1 MNIFGSSS
9 DAPRKDRKAAK
20 APSSRPARG
29 RPMIVE
35 QLEDR
40 WMPSTIISGYVFD
53 DLNNTSLR
61 QPSEPVIANN
71 PIELLNWQN
80 VVVGS
85 TTTDANGYY
94 QFDHDATVN
103 PNVQTITKTLTF
115 PLTPT
120 DFSLSGLVGQFD
132 PSLGALQSVNIV
144 NAGSITS
151 DIKVE
156 NTSRC
161 SPSTIHATIAGDLEV
176 TGPGGLSIQTAL
188 QQNAGTFNATS
199 YDGTLDFG
207 GTSGKDFG
215 NQTAD
220 GTQSLNLTGASMSVF
235 IGTGSIQLNENGTA
249 TSTASG
255 GGNLLVGVSSQA
267 TATITVTYSYIA
279 SNALKP
285 GNYTI
290 VELSTPPG
298 YFDGKNSRN
307 GVPLNNAPG
316 TNIIPITILSTTTNY
331 PENDFGKLRA
341 ASLSG
346 FVYADTSQG
355 GYNDGIMEAGEQGIA
370 GVTVTLSGTT
380 DLGGLSISTTTNA
393 NGFYLFNNLRPGTYS
408 IAETSPAGW
417 VDGKDTIG
425 TPGGTVTQD
434 LFSNIQLTNGFA
446 GVNNNFGELK
456 FGELSGRVFNDSSA
470 GGFNNGIQ
478 DPGEPGIGGV
488 TIGLAGTDYSG
499 HQVQL
504 TTTTNSSGD
513 YQFSNLTPGNYT
525 INKVPPPNWLEGK
538 QSLGTLG
545 GQQQT
550 DQFVNIQLQPG
561 GAGDHYNF
569 AELVPSTLEGF
580 VYLDTGAG
588 AENNNGHKDAD
599 EPGLGGVVITL
610 TGTSDLGAVQTQT
623 VTAANGSYSFT
634 GLRPGVY
641 TLTEQHPANY
651 IDGKD
656 SIGSQGGLV
665 GSDVLFNIS
674 LAAAVD
680 GVNNNFAELVPVISE
695 VPPGQNPPPG
705 SPLYPPILT
714 NPPSFT
720 PISVPIVTKGQL
732 LASTVNS
739 AVMQSNAD
747 YINSIYTAVLGRTV
761 DSGGLINWLNY
772 LDGGGNRASFVQFVW
787 NSTENRMRQIIATY
801 RTIVGSSPDQ
811 GTINNYLGLFNSGAN
826 EAQVTAAIAA
836 SPQAAALFPTSSS
849 YVTEL
854 YQVTLGRSPSQADL
868 TAWANLNLDRQTQA
882 LDILMSPESLG
893 DIVQR
898 SYQQLLGRTAGN
910 AEIAYWTNRMQTGL
924 TFGGFVQVLLD
935 SGEFSSHVI

>member
-1 MNIFGSSS
+1 MNLFGSSS
-9 DAPRKDRKAAK
+9 DAPRKGRKSSK
-20 APSSRPARG
+20 TPTSRP
-29 RPMIVE
+29 MVVE

-40 WMPSTIISGYVFD
+40 WMPSTIISGYVFN
-53 DLNNTSLR
+53 DLNNTGLR
-61 QPSEPVIANN
+61 QPGEPVIANN

-103 PNVQTITKTLTF
+103 PNVQTITKTLTI
-115 PLTPT
+115 PLTAT

-156 NTSRC
+156 NTSTS
-161 SPSTIHATIAGDLEV
+161 SPSTIQATIAGNLTV
-176 TGPGGLSIQTAL
+176 TGPGGLSIQTSL
-188 QQNAGTFNATS
+188 QQNAGNFNATT

-215 NQTAD
+215 NQTAN
-220 GTQSLNLTGASMSVF
+220 GTQSLNLTGASMTAF
-235 IGTGSIQLNENGTA
+235 IGTGSVQLNENGTA

-255 GGNLLVGVSSQA
+255 GGNLLVGVSSDA

-298 YFDGKNSRN
+298 YFDGKNSQN

-316 TNIIPITILSTTTNY
+316 TDIIPVTIIPTTTNY
-331 PENDFGKLRA
+331 PENDFGKLQA

-346 FVYADTSQG
+346 YVYADTGLG
-355 GYNDGIMEAGEQGIA
+355 GYNDGIKEPGEQGIA

-380 DLGGLSISTTTNA
+380 DLGGINISTTTNA
-393 NGFYLFNNLRPGTYS
+393 NGSYTFNNLRPGTYS
-408 IAETSPAGW
+408 IAETHPAGW

-446 GVNNNFGELK
+446 GVNNNFGELAP
-456 FGELSGRVFNDSSA
+456 GELSGRVFSDSSSS
-470 GGFNNGIQ
+470 GFNNGVQ
-478 DPGEPGIGGV
+478 DPGEPGIAGV
-488 TIGLAGTDYSG
+488 TINLTGTDYNG
-499 HQVQL
+499 KTVQL
-504 TTTTNSSGD
+504 TTTTNASGD
-513 YQFSNLTPGNYT
+513 YQFGNLTPGTYAIT
-525 INKVPPPNWLEGK
+525 KVPPPNWLEGK
-538 QSLGTLG
+538 QALGTLG

-550 DQFVNIQLQPG
+550 DQFVNIQLQPA

-569 AELVPSTLEGF
+569 AELVPSTLQGF

-588 AENNNGHKDAD
+588 AETNNGIKDPD
-599 EPGLGGVVITL
+599 EPGLAGVVITL
-610 TGTSDLGAVQTQT
+610 TGTSDLGAVRAQT

-665 GSDVLFNIS
+665 GADVLSSIN
-674 LAAAVD
+674 LAPAVD
-680 GVNNNFAELVPVISE
+680 GVNNNFAELTPVISST
-695 VPPGQNPPPG
+695 PPGQKPPPG
-705 SPLYPPILT
+705 PPLYPPILT
-714 NPPSFT
+714 NLPNFT
-720 PISVPIVTKGQL
+720 PVNVPIMTKGQL

-739 AVMQSNAD
+739 SVLQSNAD

-761 DSGGLINWLNY
+761 DSGGLISWLNY
-772 LDGGGNRASFVQFVW
+772 LDGGGSRASFVQFVY
-787 NSTENRMRQIIATY
+787 NSTENRTRQIVATFQ
-801 RTIVGSSPDQ
+801 TIVGTNPDQ
-811 GTINNYLGLFNSGAN
+811 GTINTYLAFFNSGAS
-826 EAQVTAAIAA
+826 EVQVTAAIAA

-854 YQVTLGRSPSQADL
+854 YKLALGRTPSQAEV
-868 TAWANLNLDRQTQA
+868 TAWTSQNLDRQTLA
-882 LDILMSPESLG
+882 TDILMSQESLG
-893 DIVQR
+893 NIVQR
-898 SYQQLLGRTAGN
+898 SYQELLGRTAGQ
-910 AEIAYWTNRMQTGL
+910 AEIAYWTGRMQAGL
-924 TFGGFVQVLLD
+924 TFGGLVQNLLD
-935 SGEFSSHVI
+935 SGEFSSHVV